1 MQSYMKSSRLST
13 SLFLCASLAVA
24 FLFAMPHAAFAHAL
38 LQTSNPAANATV
50 HPGVVPVLLT
60 YNSRVDAAHS
70 SLSLVL
76 AGKAQPL
83 AIDVKAP
90 ANVLRTQTPPLKAGH
105 YELRWQV
112 VASDGHISRGQFSFD
127 VK

>member
-1 MQSYMKSSRLST
+1 MKSPRLST
-13 SLFLCASLAVA
+13 SLLFCVSLTVA
-24 FLFAMPHAAFAHAL
+24 FLFTMPHVAFAHAL
-38 LQTSNPAANATV
+38 LQSSSPAANATV

-70 SLSLVL
+70 SLSLVFE
-76 AGKAQPL
+76 GKAQPL
-83 AIDVKAP
+83 AIDAKAP
-90 ANVLRTQTPPLKAGH
+90 ANVLRTKTPPLKAGH
-105 YELRWQV
+105 YDLRWQV